1 MKRTIPQTVFD
12 SPEARKAQRDGHRQ
26 ACNELAAIPRHKLD
40 KGNPNHPDY
49 DVTLFGYAVPEFM
62 AKQYK

>member
-1 MKRTIPQTVFD
+1 MKRTIPQAVFD
-12 SPEARKAQRDGHRQ
+12 SPEARKVQRDGHRQ

-49 DVTLFGYAVPEFM
+49 DTTLFGYAVPEFM